1 MNKMIKKTYQNQKL
15 MYKKINSTRKIIYVI
30 WKKLKFFFYE
40 EIDLKKKKII
50 IKMRLIQEMMKT
62 SEKEINQFMNF

>member
-30 WKKLKFFFYE
+30 WKKLKFFYE

>member
-1 MNKMIKKTYQNQKL
+1 MIKKTYQNQKL

-30 WKKLKFFFYE
+30 WKKLKFFYE

-50 IKMRLIQEMMKT
+50 IKVRLIQEMMKT
-62 SEKEINQFMNF
+62 TEKEINQFMNF

>member
-1 MNKMIKKTYQNQKL
+1 MIKKTYQNQKL

-30 WKKLKFFFYE
+30 WKKLKFFYE

>member
-1 MNKMIKKTYQNQKL
+1 MIKKTYQNQKL
-15 MYKKINSTRKIIYVI
+15 MYKKINFTRKIIYVI
-30 WKKLKFFFYE
+30 WKKLKFFYE

>member
-1 MNKMIKKTYQNQKL
+1 MIKKTQQNQKL
-15 MYKKINSTRKIIYVI
+15 MYKKINFTRKIIYVI
-30 WKKLKFFFYE
+30 WKKLKFFYE

>member
-1 MNKMIKKTYQNQKL
+1 MIKKTQQNQKL
-15 MYKKINSTRKIIYVI
+15 MYKKINFTRKIIYVI
-30 WKKLKFFFYE
+30 WKKLKFFYE

-50 IKMRLIQEMMKT
+50 IKMRLIQEIMKT

>member
-1 MNKMIKKTYQNQKL
+1 MIKKTYQNQKL